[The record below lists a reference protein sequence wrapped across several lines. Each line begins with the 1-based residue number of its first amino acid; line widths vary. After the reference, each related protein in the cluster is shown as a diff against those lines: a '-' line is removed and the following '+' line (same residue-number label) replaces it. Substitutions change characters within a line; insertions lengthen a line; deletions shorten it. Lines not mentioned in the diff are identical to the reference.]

1 MSQKR
6 PILLLSILLR
16 TGNFIRQ
23 VCGVLDFL
31 RMYRHRLLLYAAD
44 QTKMKKDALSG
55 RIASAHNPGF
65 SQAPGWMLHPRRK
78 PVLNAIVTGR
88 VRALPYRHKPH
99 SVIDR

>member
-6 PILLLSILLR
+6 PILLLSVLLR

-44 QTKMKKDALSG
+44 QTKMKNDALSG
-55 RIASAHNPGF
+55 RIASAHTPDFRKHPIGCCTPGANRF
-65 SQAPGWMLHPRRK
+65 
-78 PVLNAIVTGR
+78 
-88 VRALPYRHKPH
+88 
-99 SVIDR
+99 